1 MHSVTELAAF
11 VLLAAGIITLAA
23 GLLPLRQI
31 VEQLPPGATR
41 RIWLLQGALT
51 VLFIAG
57 YCAYGVVGWGEDRG
71 LVGLIVPAVFFLGA
85 CFVKMNFAQA
95 LRTALDMRRIA
106 LLEQEN
112 ITDHLTGV
120 YNRRYL
126 QRRLLEEFERAR
138 RYKVPLA
145 ILLLDIDHFKRIND
159 ERGHAIGDLALRHFG
174 TVCLNA
180 VRASDVV
187 ARYGGEELLVIAPHT
202 TASQSLLLAERL
214 RQRVESSALVVE
226 SEPSQR
232 REVRFTV
239 SVGVA
244 ALQPDD
250 HNCGVLFERAD
261 RALYCA
267 KSAGRNRVSTESC
280 PAARALGGDA
290 PATRSPATRSQ
301 STRSPTPRPRV
312 PA

>member
-31 VEQLPPGATR
+31 IEQLPPGGTR

-57 YCAYGVVGWGEDRG
+57 YCAYAFVGWGEDRG
-71 LVGLIVPAVFFLGA
+71 LLGLIVPAVFFLGA

-159 ERGHAIGDLALRHFG
+159 LHSHAAGDSVLRQVAAAWRRVIGPEVTLGRL
-174 TVCLNA
+174 
-180 VRASDVV
+180 
-187 ARYGGEELLVIAPHT
+187 GGEEFVAIAPR
-202 TASQSLLLAERL
+202 AGLAQANALAEQL
-214 RQRVESSALVVE
+214 RRAVADLDLSSWLDAQPVTISAGVTALAPDDTLTSAL
-226 SEPSQR
+226 
-232 REVRFTV
+232 
-239 SVGVA
+239 A
-244 ALQPDD
+244 
-250 HNCGVLFERAD
+250 RAD
-261 RALYCA
+261 TTLYRA
-267 KSAGRNRVSTESC
+267 KDAGRNRVE
-280 PAARALGGDA
+280 AL
-290 PATRSPATRSQ
+290 P
-301 STRSPTPRPRV
+301 
-312 PA
+312 